1 MEPIITLTKVFSE
14 EKDKTLRDGN
24 NLHCYSWK
32 GWKLGGVKK
41 KGGGRRKG
49 AEEGMGFGVN
59 VTTRVIY
66 RKLRDAAGGRGLSFG
81 PGQSTP
87 F

>member
-1 MEPIITLTKVFSE
+1 
-14 EKDKTLRDGN
+14 
-24 NLHCYSWK
+24 
-32 GWKLGGVKK
+32 
-41 KGGGRRKG
+41 
-49 AEEGMGFGVN
+49 

-87 F
+87 FWLLSRQ